1 MPASVFSGWGIKKHQ
16 GYTGQSF
23 RMGMEDGGKGTQD
36 LGRLLVFEWMVGLIY
51 LCSRT
56 SHSSDEEAEGQRGKT
71 TALKSHRTKIRG
83 QFSWVSG
90 QLSST
95 VDMPFSPH

>member
-1 MPASVFSGWGIKKHQ
+1 
-16 GYTGQSF
+16 
-23 RMGMEDGGKGTQD
+23 MGMEDGGKGTQD

-83 QFSWVSG
+83 QFSWVSS
-90 QLSST
+90 LVT
-95 VDMPFSPH
+95 HPADLNLPALIIMLANALLKNHINI